1 MSADLEDKVK
11 TILMSILQ
19 IEERNITSA
28 KRGFTQE
35 WDSMAWV
42 NIIAALED
50 EFDIEL
56 NDDEYELVTSY
67 ELICELIKVKTHS
80 K

>member
-1 MSADLEDKVK
+1 MSTNIEEKVRLILT
-11 TILMSILQ
+11 TILEIDESSVIK
-19 IEERNITSA
+19 A
-28 KRGFTQE
+28 KRGFTTE

-56 NDDEYELVTSY
+56 NDQDYELASSF
-67 ELICELIKVKTHS
+67 ELICELVKT
-80 K
+80 KIT